1 MHTTRFW
8 NNHDYTWSRSRS
20 KDWNAKQFK
29 SPEARESKG
38 TIKGHNSFPLEFQQ
52 FDETIFA
59 IPNINI
65 VKQKVDRYKVQYL
78 SLLSPW
84 KSGLLFITA
93 YVIITSYME
102 WPNWLHI
109 ACLWRVY
116 VLGMYK
122 SYIKVITFKQNKFYF
137 FFSVLLFTVSDYSF
151 GMFNLS
157 L

>member
-1 MHTTRFW
+1 
-8 NNHDYTWSRSRS
+8 
-20 KDWNAKQFK
+20 
-29 SPEARESKG
+29 
-38 TIKGHNSFPLEFQQ
+38 LEFQQ